1 MIWVSLL
8 VTWVLARL
16 CNDLIAD
23 LPPPS
28 PPPDP
33 EPEQAER
40 RAEID
45 GDNVFYF

>member
-1 MIWVSLL
+1 MIWISLL
-8 VTWVLARL
+8 VTWLLARL
-16 CNDLIAD
+16 CNDLIAT
-23 LPPPS
+23 LPPPE

-45 GDNVFYF
+45 GDKVFYF

>member
-1 MIWVSLL
+1 MIWVAVL
-8 VTWVLARL
+8 VTCVLARL

-23 LPPPS
+23 LPPPE
-28 PPPDP
+28 PPPNT
-33 EPEQAER
+33 EPEQADR